1 MKCNTSHSCEFCTA
15 RPLSVFNSLPADQ
28 LQQLNNAKSC
38 MVFKKGQYVFAENSY
53 PMGLY
58 CINAGK
64 IKLFITGHDGK
75 EQILRF
81 AKEGNI
87 IGYRALL
94 CDEPYHCSAIVIED
108 TSLCFI
114 PKNTFLNLLEQNAQL
129 SLSLIKLLGTN
140 LKEAEQ
146 HIVSMSQK
154 NVRERV
160 AEALLLFKAV
170 YGMESDQKTIQ
181 IKLSREEIADYVGTS
196 TETAIRFL
204 SELNSDKII
213 ATEGKKIRILD
224 LARLQRTA
232 GIDF

>member
-81 AKEGNI
+81 AKESNI

-160 AEALLLFKAV
+160 AEALLFFKAV

>member
-1 MKCNTSHSCEFCTA
+1 
-15 RPLSVFNSLPADQ
+15 
-28 LQQLNNAKSC
+28 

-160 AEALLLFKAV
+160 AEALLFFKAV

>member
-146 HIVSMSQK
+146 HIISMSQK

>member
-1 MKCNTSHSCEFCTA
+1 MKCNTNHSCEFCTA

-28 LQQLNNAKSC
+28 LQQLSGAKSC

-58 CINAGK
+58 CINTGK

-114 PKNTFLNLLEQNAQL
+114 PKNTFLSLLEQNAQL

-160 AEALLLFKAV
+160 AEALLFFKAV

>member
-1 MKCNTSHSCEFCTA
+1 
-15 RPLSVFNSLPADQ
+15 
-28 LQQLNNAKSC
+28 
-38 MVFKKGQYVFAENSY
+38 
-53 PMGLY
+53 MGLY
-58 CINAGK
+58 CINTGK

-114 PKNTFLNLLEQNAQL
+114 PKNTFLSLLEQNAQL

-160 AEALLLFKAV
+160 AEALLFFKAV

>member
-146 HIVSMSQK
+146 HIISMSQK

-160 AEALLLFKAV
+160 AEALLFFKAV

>member
-160 AEALLLFKAV
+160 AEALLFFKAV